1 MFATLALI
9 VCAGFLITHI
19 STAALAGWR
28 LTRPPRPRPAS
39 APRHSVGVIVSL
51 SGLPERNAQTAL
63 TALRLLPHVET
74 ILFCAFS
81 ADEPIVAP
89 VQAALADI
97 DPARA
102 RVLIGRA
109 RHTVNPKLD
118 NMEKGLAALTT
129 DDILALDGNI
139 DVPADLLDRLAARRD
154 AKTGVVS
161 ANAVGSAPGSFG
173 AEVECQFL
181 NTLYARWLLTSDTFG
196 GGYAIGKVFMLS
208 RALLNSGGPDALAT
222 DVAEDAAATKLAWR
236 FGLAVRQTDRPV
248 DQPLGVRTLD
258 QVWSRMARWARL
270 RQRSYPALYA
280 IEWAMTPWVAAAA
293 GGAVAGLNGISFAW
307 GIGAVLA
314 LWYATE
320 AALARVAGWPWGPRA
335 ILAALVR
342 DAMALAIWPLPFF
355 SARYEWAGQAVSLN
369 GANDP
374 RTG

>member
-1 MFATLALI
+1 
-9 VCAGFLITHI
+9 
-19 STAALAGWR
+19 
-28 LTRPPRPRPAS
+28 
-39 APRHSVGVIVSL
+39 
-51 SGLPERNAQTAL
+51 
-63 TALRLLPHVET
+63 
-74 ILFCAFS
+74 
-81 ADEPIVAP
+81 
-89 VQAALADI
+89 
-97 DPARA
+97 
-102 RVLIGRA
+102 VLIGRA
-109 RHTVNPKLD
+109 RQTVNPKLD

-248 DQPLGVRTLD
+248 DQPLGARSLG

-270 RQRSYPALYA
+270 RRHSYPALYA

-293 GGAVAGLNGISFAW
+293 GGVVAGYHGIHVAW
-307 GIGAVLA
+307 GLGAVLA

-320 AALARVAGWPWGPRA
+320 ATLARVAGWPWGPRA
-335 ILAALVR
+335 VLAAFVR
-342 DAMALAIWPLPFF
+342 DGMALAIWPLPFL
-355 SARYEWAGQAVSLN
+355 SARYEWAGQAISLN
-369 GANDP
+369 GDTDP
-374 RTG
+374 RSG